1 MTPRRR
7 ILAALALATLAL
19 AAGTGPIPAAAKD
32 KVLED
37 LLFDLQL
44 VPLEG
49 QTPPAFTLE
58 RFADGKK
65 VTLAEQRGRP
75 LMLYF
80 WATW

>member
-1 MTPRRR
+1 MTSRRR
-7 ILAALALATLAL
+7 VLAAVAALTLAL
-19 AAGTGPIPAAAKD
+19 AGGTTPEPAAAKD
-32 KVLED
+32 KVLDD

-65 VTLAEQRGRP
+65 VTLAEHRGRP
-75 LMLYF
+75 LLLYF